1 MECVITATLLVVRCF
16 KTVKDGKAVGR
27 PGWPGWPGWAGI
39 GPAVRMQWLSGS
51 FIPRPE
57 VPKLLPIGCRSHP
70 IGCLL
75 PSTKMRH
82 AAMLCLSFL
91 APSQGTW
98 QATGWRLTTNAP
110 TGDMDGE
117 WTIRELQL
125 YTTPDCSG
133 TRIPKLGTIPS
144 GANTIADGDTGT
156 WWLGC
161 NPCHPHKE
169 YVGLHTALTVVR
181 CLKLWQ
187 CARTGCVDVLL
198 LQACSN
204 GTCTSRNGVDA
215 EAGGAWQDVMT
226 FKTVGPSAWTTVELD
241 DRRPLLPPYPPP
253 SPPAPPPSSP
263 PSLPSVA
270 EDNSL
275 SAGAVAGIAGGGTV
289 LAGLVLAI
297 IFISVHICRK
307 MNRELKQV
315 KKPASET
322 PETPVPAV
330 QGKTKQADI
339 QLA

>member
-1 MECVITATLLVVRCF
+1 
-16 KTVKDGKAVGR
+16 
-27 PGWPGWPGWAGI
+27 
-39 GPAVRMQWLSGS
+39 
-51 FIPRPE
+51 
-57 VPKLLPIGCRSHP
+57 
-70 IGCLL
+70 
-75 PSTKMRH
+75 
-82 AAMLCLSFL
+82 
-91 APSQGTW
+91 
-98 QATGWRLTTNAP
+98 
-110 TGDMDGE
+110 MDGE

-187 CARTGCVDVLL
+187 CARTGCVDVL
-198 LQACSN
+198 
-204 GTCTSRNGVDA
+204 
-215 EAGGAWQDVMT
+215 
-226 FKTVGPSAWTTVELD
+226 P
-241 DRRPLLPPYPPP
+241 
-253 SPPAPPPSSP
+253 
-263 PSLPSVA
+263 LPSVA
-270 EDNSL
+270 EDSSL

-297 IFISVHICRK
+297 IVISVHVCRK

-322 PETPVPAV
+322 PEPPVPAV
-330 QGKTKQADI
+330 QGKTRQADI

>member
-1 MECVITATLLVVRCF
+1 MANLRL
-16 KTVKDGKAVGR
+16 
-27 PGWPGWPGWAGI
+27 WPPFS
-39 GPAVRMQWLSGS
+39 R
-51 FIPRPE
+51 
-57 VPKLLPIGCRSHP
+57 
-70 IGCLL
+70 
-75 PSTKMRH
+75 TMRH
-82 AAMLCLSFL
+82 ATTILCLSFL

-98 QATGWRLTTNAP
+98 EARGWRLTTSSP

-133 TRIPKLGTIPS
+133 TRIPKLGTIPR

-187 CARTGCVDVLL
+187 CARTGCVPELL

-215 EAGGAWQDVMT
+215 EAGETWQDVMT

-241 DRRPLLPPYPPP
+241 DRRPFLPPYPP
-253 SPPAPPPSSP
+253 SPPPPLPAPPPSPS

-270 EDNSL
+270 EDSSL

-297 IFISVHICRK
+297 IVISVHVCRK

-330 QGKTKQADI
+330 QGKTRQADI